1 MNSTTDKPIFK
12 GHREL
17 VEKPKQ
23 LNFNTVVSA
32 IVLGAVVWVGNSIK
46 DGTEKLSKIDNRM
59 SVMEALNSDKIER
72 LIRIEA
78 ELSRQRD
85 SLRDLQIDVTRIKN
99 NPTKP

>member
-23 LNFNTVVSA
+23 LNFNTVVSV
-32 IVLGAVVWVGNSIK
+32 IVLASIAWVGTSIR
-46 DGTEKLSKIDNRM
+46 DGADKLSRIDNRM
-59 SVMEALNSDKIER
+59 SVMEALNSDKIDR

-78 ELSRQRD
+78 ELQRQRD
-85 SLRDLQIDVTRIKN
+85 SLRDLQMDVTKLKKV
-99 NPTKP
+99 P